1 MKLFTALI
9 LLLTLAIQAHAQDA
23 GGSQQV
29 QIYLDISVADTPEGS
44 VTPPGEKSVTVP
56 GKAVKISGITSR
68 DLAGKMLRI
77 TVTPPQKPDPP
88 TPDPESKCPDTKD
101 EASSKVI
108 ELFKP
113 EKPTVLD
120 AEVGQSGRF
129 EVTFTPKAT
138 GTHDVEA
145 NGGDGAFH
153 GRAEFEVTEVELEE
167 QCEEVPQEEIE
178 ETTAELSDVICE
190 AVDALE
196 TRVKE
201 LPPSPAKDELAKK
214 LKEVASEIKE
224 AQPCGEAPIWVNGT
238 YHLKK
243 LQKDVPAL
251 RPAVAPAV
259 RQIKK
264 WLDGAKQARSEAR
277 KALANITQGNV
288 VCDQLDVIV
297 NGLKFVDFYL
307 GLIIKPAKFLGD
319 WAKENIPTK
328 LVGLIPA
335 VGQTPAAK
343 DAVELGWKGVTSYEP
358 KREKGKIKISAKG
371 FDRTL
376 AAGKMVN
383 GVVAYAASRI
393 FEALCQTFQGPVTGT
408 MSADFVREGSHDI
421 WWQYSIG
428 ITGQLILRYPKNA
441 KGDVIALTGEFVGN
455 AQSIKSW
462 DNAVPVL
469 FPGLA
474 QGTVFRTM
482 RIEPIVMDTFPYVY
496 EKNLGVSNSQ
506 AVPDFNPIKS
516 TIDQGGLITQFVMT
530 PAFFRVPV
538 KAELREKTLRL
549 ELQKAAV
556 DFDDLRVKVIQ
567 IVLPV
572 LSLWPEVI
580 DYALPYK
587 GAHFIMT
594 RAMNDGPVE
603 FEVTREGETMK
614 ITKVFTR
621 ERQTAETKGIYKLT
635 INACN
640 PGC

>member
-1 MKLFTALI
+1 MRLFTALFF
-9 LLLTLAIQAHAQDA
+9 LLTLVVHAHAQDA

-29 QIYLDISVADTPEGS
+29 QIYLDISIADTPEGS
-44 VTPPGEKSVTVP
+44 VTPPGEKTVTVP

-68 DLAGKMLRI
+68 DLAGKALRI
-77 TVTPPQKPDPP
+77 TVTPPQQPDPP
-88 TPDPESKCPDTKD
+88 TPEPESKCPETKD

-108 ELFKP
+108 ELFKA

-138 GTHDVEA
+138 GTHEVEA
-145 NGGDGAFH
+145 SGGDDAYH

-167 QCEEVPQEEIE
+167 QCEEVSQDKIE
-178 ETTAELSDVICE
+178 ETTAELSDVICK

-196 TRVKE
+196 TRIVE
-201 LPPSPAKDELAKK
+201 LPPSPAKDELTKK
-214 LKEVASEIKE
+214 LKELSAELKE
-224 AQPCGEAPIWVNGT
+224 AQPCGEAPIWVNGV
-238 YHLKK
+238 YHLNK

-259 RQIKK
+259 RQIKE
-264 WLDGAKQARSEAR
+264 WLRGAEQARAEAP
-277 KALANITQGNV
+277 KALAKITQGNV

-335 VGQTPAAK
+335 VGQTPAVK

-358 KREKGKIKISAKG
+358 KREKGKIKISTKG

-383 GVVAYAASRI
+383 GVAAYAASRI
-393 FEALCQTFQGPVTGT
+393 FEMLCQTFQGPVTGT
-408 MSADFVREGSHDI
+408 MTAEFMREGSQDI

-428 ITGQLILRYPKNA
+428 ISGQLILRYPKDA
-441 KGDVIALTGEFVGN
+441 KGSVIALTGEFVGN

-496 EKNLGVSNSQ
+496 EKNLGVSNNQ

-538 KAELREKTLRL
+538 KAELSEKSLRL

-594 RAMNDGPVE
+594 RAMNDGPVD

-621 ERQTAETKGIYKLT
+621 ERQTSETKGNYKLT
-635 INACN
+635 VTACN